1 MAKKKDSDV
10 GQGSLLGGLNGEKPK
25 EVEEKEKKPV
35 DYSPFNYDRSD
46 VVSSFIKEM
55 RLGNVENALYW
66 LRVMRK
72 ANEPKNYVVRR
83 LVAFAGEDAWGPEA
97 MAIASDLVTT
107 VNWEPAYDW
116 NIPEQACVHLTLCR
130 KWWEVP
136 EGIAWKKA
144 EMKNERLLK
153 LGKFKPVPRYAMDA
167 HCKSGWALRDQ
178 GEFMENRMSGDG
190 NGIAKRIDSFE
201 KFGGF
206 RWEKGL
212 RGWDRY
218 IKEEFDDERGDWKK
232 AKAKS
237 DDYQPGPAPDP
248 KQPKEG
254 YEPKIEYDLK
264 KKVFKVQ
271 SESDPTVFY
280 DVDLINGHC
289 TCPHHTGRGAFCK
302 HMTAAKHWAPF

>member
-1 MAKKKDSDV
+1 MAKKKDDV
-10 GQGSLLGGLNGEKPK
+10 TGDMFTGVNGEGAK
-25 EVEEKEKKPV
+25 EEKEKEKKPV
-35 DYSPFNYDRSD
+35 DYSPFGYDRSD
-46 VVSSFIKEM
+46 VVSTFIKEM
-55 RLGNVENALYW
+55 RLGNVEGALYW

-97 MAIASDLVTT
+97 MAIASDMVTCF
-107 VNWEPAYDW
+107 NWEPAYDW
-116 NIPEQACVHLTLCR
+116 NIVEQACVHLVRCR
-130 KWWEVP
+130 KWWDTED
-136 EGIAWKKA
+136 GISWKKA

-153 LGKFKPVPRYAMDA
+153 LGKFKPIPRYAMDA

-201 KFGGF
+201 KFGAF
-206 RWEKGL
+206 KWERGL

-218 IKEEFDDERGDWKK
+218 VKEEFDDEAGDWKK
-232 AKAKS
+232 AKPKKE
-237 DDYQPGPAPDP
+237 DYQPMPPMDP

-254 YEPKIEYDLK
+254 YEPRIDYDIEK
-264 KKVFKVQ
+264 KLFKVQ
-271 SESDPTVFY
+271 SESDPSTFY
-280 DVDLINGHC
+280 EVDLINGHC

-302 HMTAAKHWAPF
+302 HLVVAKHWTPF